1 MARDGYWQFDT
12 LTEASAFF
20 AGVDF
25 AKHEELS
32 VYSPYF
38 EPENGVWEVKVRDFI
53 REPCP
58 YCEAEECDFNGTHAC
73 DGSAGDIDGLES
85 EE

>member
-1 MARDGYWQFDT
+1 MRDGYWQFKT
-12 LTEASAFF
+12 EAEASAFF

-25 AKHEELS
+25 AAHDELS
-32 VYSPYF
+32 VHSPVF
-38 EPENGVWEVKVRDFI
+38 NPDIQEWEVKITDHDK
-53 REPCP
+53 EPCP

-85 EE
+85 ET